1 MRANVRLRPTSRTGA
16 QPIMAG
22 VLWGIATWW
31 VFGMALSGFADGPSG
46 PAAMPDMSQGDCAP
60 GGATGGDNGWA
71 GDPASILGFT
81 TAAMK
86 RGRWPWLR

>member
-22 VLWGIATWW
+22 VLWGIATSW

-60 GGATGGDNGWA
+60 VGRREVTMVGQATL
-71 GDPASILGFT
+71 PRYLASRLL
-81 TAAMK
+81 
-86 RGRWPWLR
+86 P